1 MKVLLSAIA
10 LLALTA
16 SQAPAQAGPEQ
27 VEIDLSNFKFTPSTI
42 MLQHGQP
49 YVLHFV
55 NTAKGGHDFS
65 AKAFFAAAEVA
76 PEDRALVAKGSVE
89 LSGGQSAD
97 VHLTAPAAGSYE
109 AHCSHFMHASLG
121 MTGMILVQ

>member
-1 MKVLLSAIA
+1 
-10 LLALTA
+10 
-16 SQAPAQAGPEQ
+16 
-27 VEIDLSNFKFTPSTI
+27 
-42 MLQHGQP
+42 
-49 YVLHFV
+49 VLHFV